1 MGGRSFAMTGRNAS
15 FGSDAR
21 APAGQRLHDAQP
33 EGGDATRIGNAIP
46 EEGTVFAPSLAEQLS
61 EPPAETVFLSDRP
74 PDTRPPE
81 VSGQAS
87 VREDA
92 LLGAFAEV
100 PYEAGN
106 PLLAAAAPLLMLL
119 GDLRLLPSD
128 PEPEPLRRYLSDAIR
143 EFERKASDSGTAE
156 DDARI
161 ARYVLCETA
170 DDLVGGLPGVDRA
183 PWLRDGM
190 LMRFFRADTA
200 GAGFYEALNA
210 VLADPEPHCDLLEL
224 MHACL
229 SLGFE
234 GQYRARPDG
243 RQALE
248 RVRRD
253 IYETLR
259 QFRPRAA
266 PELSP
271 QWEGLGSTLPR
282 ARRIPLWAVAAALP
296 ALVAAAFF
304 AARIVVADRA
314 ATVTHQLANLNPRD
328 PAILQHA
335 AFVPHDRPAIAATP
349 PVATPTALPS
359 PQLSPA
365 APSPALSSPP
375 AQPDTQMDRLRNAL
389 ATGIADRTLVIAT
402 KGEFVAVAIA
412 GAALF
417 DPGSARVKRSF
428 DAIARDIV
436 RALDKEQG
444 PLTIVGY
451 TDDRKPGAASVFKS
465 NYDLSL
471 ARAKAVKDILIRTIG
486 DPSRLHIEGR
496 GDQVVE
502 NGKAEGSAGN
512 RRLDILIRRE
522 QTP

>member
-1 MGGRSFAMTGRNAS
+1 MTGRNAS

-21 APAGQRLHDAQP
+21 APAGQRLHDAQR

-183 PWLRDGM
+183 AWLRDGM

-234 GQYRARPDG
+234 GQYRGRPDG

-296 ALVAAAFF
+296 AFVAAAFF

-314 ATVTHQLANLNPRD
+314 ATVTDQLANLNPRD
-328 PAILQHA
+328 PAIIRHTAFTATDKPA
-335 AFVPHDRPAIAATP
+335 AIATPPAATP
-349 PVATPTALPS
+349 TPPASPS
-359 PQLSPA
+359 PQP
-365 APSPALSSPP
+365 SSPP
-375 AQPDTQMDRLRNAL
+375 ASPLPAPPSPPAEPDAQMDRFRGAL
-389 ATGIADRTLVIAT
+389 AAEIADGTLAVAT
-402 KGEFVAVAIA
+402 KGEFVAVEIA

-428 DAIARDIV
+428 DGIARDIV

-502 NGKAEGSAGN
+502 NGKAEGRAGN